1 MRLKSLLALAA
12 TVLPLAAAAP
22 QSAEAFGYN
31 RPDQPAGWGRARKV
45 RHWVYYPRY
54 NNQYLTQYVTDPYAY
69 SYEPRGYYPY
79 YRSDYWR
86 PADYVRQ
93 RSRVHYN
100 VWNTRPPHFRYYQ
113 SWGYPV
119 REWPHKDWHAY
130 HHGRHAPW
138 HW

>member
-12 TVLPLAAAAP
+12 TVLSLGLAAP

-31 RPDQPAGWGRARKV
+31 RPDQPAGWGRVRTV

-79 YRSDYWR
+79 YNSGYWGPPR
-86 PADYVRQ
+86 IKRFRGALPPYFAAWGAPDR
-93 RSRVHYN
+93 HYRHVEFHN
-100 VWNTRPPHFRYYQ
+100 RAYGGHRL
-113 SWGYPV
+113 G
-119 REWPHKDWHAY
+119 DW
-130 HHGRHAPW
+130 
-138 HW
+138 